1 MDSLLAGGGSEF
13 SGIPRMVRGCL
24 GEGGD
29 AWESPGS
36 RVRRVEGGGA
46 GRTTALNLD
55 DSSFWKD
62 K

>member
-1 MDSLLAGGGSEF
+1 MNSLEFLEWSEAAWA
-13 SGIPRMVRGCL
+13 
-24 GEGGD
+24 EEGD

-55 DSSFWKD
+55 DSSSRKIND
-62 K
+62 IIT

>member
-1 MDSLLAGGGSEF
+1 MNSLEFLEWSEAAWA
-13 SGIPRMVRGCL
+13 
-24 GEGGD
+24 EEGD

-55 DSSFWKD
+55 DSSF
-62 K
+62 